1 MKITSSQMLMPLIK
15 QSSAILFDLDGTLFN
30 LHIQW
35 QDIRQHILS
44 HYKRTYGIE
53 IPEKKKF
60 FKIFRYIR
68 TEQGDQAFQYY
79 QDYMRNQEL
88 IALKEKR
95 FEPLKLFTMG
105 IEKMAEHLRFDCFF
119 GIVSNNF
126 HETILEILNQFGS
139 NDKFKVI
146 IGRNDVSNEKP
157 NPEGLIRIMDGY
169 DLLPEKVL
177 FIGDSKVD
185 EEAAER
191 AQINFIYVDDL
202 NRILKIE
209 E

>member
-1 MKITSSQMLMPLIK
+1 MKITSSQMLMTLIK
-15 QSSAILFDLDGTLFN
+15 QCSAILFDLDGTLFK

-35 QDIRQHILS
+35 SDIRQHILS
-44 HYKRTYGIE
+44 HYKRTYGKD

-60 FKIFRYIR
+60 FKIFQYIR
-68 TEQGDQAFQYY
+68 TEQGDQALQYY

-88 IALKEKR
+88 IALKERR
-95 FEPLKLFTMG
+95 FEPLGLFTMG

-126 HETILEILNQFGS
+126 HETILEILTQFGS

-185 EEAAER
+185 EEAAEG
-191 AQINFIYVDDL
+191 AQIHFIHVDDL
-202 NRILKIE
+202 NRILKVE
-209 E
+209 